1 MLDFP
6 IVGNFYYCN
15 KNPKELKGT
24 ILKLQKEPT
33 DERQSY
39 LLDFSFS
46 DLIIE
51 CDERLITLF
60 KNSFQEHKG
69 KFVKLGTYSCNINEI
84 ANFDHIIYAGSL
96 GKYFRNDL
104 NSFSKVPYLKN
115 IKNYK
120 DLELDNILGKNQGLK
135 INYIHS
141 TVEKISEKDEKFDV
155 ILNMEVIEHVSD
167 VNLFINSC
175 SKILSENG
183 IMIFASLNRTLI
195 SYGLA
200 IIGVEYILGWLP
212 KGTHDWSKFIAP
224 DELKILFSSN
234 GLKIDEIIGMKYNPL
249 FDSWKRSEDLSVNYL
264 GLSSKINS

>member
-1 MLDFP
+1 MTKD
-6 IVGNFYYCN
+6 IKN
-15 KNPKELKGT
+15 KKTTIDPVEHEKFSKLAEEWWNP
-24 ILKLQKEPT
+24 
-33 DERQSY
+33 
-39 LLDFSFS
+39 
-46 DLIIE
+46 
-51 CDERLITLF
+51 
-60 KNSFQEHKG
+60 KG
-69 KFVKLGTYSCNINEI
+69 KFKTLHKFNPTRIAFIREKIINHFDIAKDEKKPFKNINLLDIGCGGGLLSEPMAKLG
-84 ANFDHIIYAGSL
+84 ANVTGLD
-96 GKYFRNDL
+96 
-104 NSFSKVPYLKN
+104 VVEKN
-115 IKNYK
+115 IKTASTHA
-120 DLELDNILGKNQGLK
+120 KNQGLK

-175 SKILSENG
+175 NKILSPNG

-212 KGTHDWSKFIAP
+212 KGTHDWSKFITP

>member
-1 MLDFP
+1 VTKD
-6 IVGNFYYCN
+6 IKN
-15 KNPKELKGT
+15 KKTTIDPVEHEKFSKLAEEWWNP
-24 ILKLQKEPT
+24 
-33 DERQSY
+33 
-39 LLDFSFS
+39 
-46 DLIIE
+46 
-51 CDERLITLF
+51 
-60 KNSFQEHKG
+60 KG
-69 KFVKLGTYSCNINEI
+69 KFKTLHKFNPTRIAFIREKIINHFDIAKDEKKPFKNVNLLDIGCGGGLLSEPMAKLG
-84 ANFDHIIYAGSL
+84 ANVTGLD
-96 GKYFRNDL
+96 
-104 NSFSKVPYLKN
+104 VVEKN
-115 IKNYK
+115 IKTASTHA
-120 DLELDNILGKNQGLK
+120 KNQGLK

-175 SKILSENG
+175 NKILSENG

-212 KGTHDWSKFIAP
+212 KGTHDWSKFITP

>member
-1 MLDFP
+1 MTKD
-6 IVGNFYYCN
+6 IKN
-15 KNPKELKGT
+15 KKTTIDPVEHEKFSKLAEEWWNP
-24 ILKLQKEPT
+24 
-33 DERQSY
+33 
-39 LLDFSFS
+39 
-46 DLIIE
+46 
-51 CDERLITLF
+51 
-60 KNSFQEHKG
+60 KG
-69 KFVKLGTYSCNINEI
+69 KFKTLHKFNPTRIAFIREKIINHFDI
-84 ANFDHIIYAGSL
+84 ATDEKKPF
-96 GKYFRNDL
+96 
-104 NSFSKVPYLKN
+104 KN
-115 IKNYK
+115 IK
-120 DLELDNILGKNQGLK
+120 LLDIGCGGGLLSEPMAKLGANVIGLDVVEKNIKTASTHAKNQGLK
-135 INYIHS
+135 IKYIHS

-175 SKILSENG
+175 NKILAPNG

-212 KGTHDWSKFIAP
+212 KGTHDWSKFITP

>member
-1 MLDFP
+1 VTKD
-6 IVGNFYYCN
+6 IKN
-15 KNPKELKGT
+15 KKTTIDPVEHEKFSKLAEEWWNP
-24 ILKLQKEPT
+24 
-33 DERQSY
+33 
-39 LLDFSFS
+39 
-46 DLIIE
+46 
-51 CDERLITLF
+51 
-60 KNSFQEHKG
+60 KG
-69 KFVKLGTYSCNINEI
+69 KFKTLHKFNPTRIAFIREKIINHFDIAKDEKKPFKNINLLDIGCGGGLLSEPMAKLG
-84 ANFDHIIYAGSL
+84 ANVTGLD
-96 GKYFRNDL
+96 
-104 NSFSKVPYLKN
+104 VVEKN
-115 IKNYK
+115 IKTASTHA
-120 DLELDNILGKNQGLK
+120 KNQGLK

-167 VNLFINSC
+167 VHLFINSC
-175 SKILSENG
+175 NKILSENG

-212 KGTHDWSKFIAP
+212 KGTHDWSKFITP

>member
-1 MLDFP
+1 MTKD
-6 IVGNFYYCN
+6 IKN
-15 KNPKELKGT
+15 KKTTIDPVEHEKFSKLAEEWWNP
-24 ILKLQKEPT
+24 
-33 DERQSY
+33 
-39 LLDFSFS
+39 
-46 DLIIE
+46 
-51 CDERLITLF
+51 
-60 KNSFQEHKG
+60 KG
-69 KFVKLGTYSCNINEI
+69 KFKTLHKFNPTRIAFIREKIINHFDIAKDEKKPFKNINLLDIGCGGGLLSEPMAKLG
-84 ANFDHIIYAGSL
+84 ANVTGLD
-96 GKYFRNDL
+96 
-104 NSFSKVPYLKN
+104 VVEKN
-115 IKNYK
+115 IKTASTHA
-120 DLELDNILGKNQGLK
+120 KNQGLK
-135 INYIHS
+135 INYSHS

-175 SKILSENG
+175 NKILSENG

-212 KGTHDWSKFIAP
+212 KGTHDWSKFITP
-224 DELKILFSSN
+224 DELKVLFSSN

>member
-1 MLDFP
+1 MTKD
-6 IVGNFYYCN
+6 IKN
-15 KNPKELKGT
+15 KKTTIDPVEHEKFSKLAEEWWNP
-24 ILKLQKEPT
+24 
-33 DERQSY
+33 
-39 LLDFSFS
+39 
-46 DLIIE
+46 
-51 CDERLITLF
+51 
-60 KNSFQEHKG
+60 KG
-69 KFVKLGTYSCNINEI
+69 KFKTLHKFNPTRIAFIREKIINHFDI
-84 ANFDHIIYAGSL
+84 ATDEKKPF
-96 GKYFRNDL
+96 
-104 NSFSKVPYLKN
+104 KN
-115 IKNYK
+115 IK
-120 DLELDNILGKNQGLK
+120 LLDIGCGGGLLSEPMAKLGANVTGLDVVEKNIKTASTHAKNQGLK

-141 TVEKISEKDEKFDV
+141 TAEKISEKDEKFYV

-175 SKILSENG
+175 NKILAPNG

-212 KGTHDWSKFIAP
+212 KGTHDWSKFITP

>member
-1 MLDFP
+1 MNTTIDPLEKEKFSKMAEEWWDPTGKFKALHK
-6 IVGNFYYCN
+6 F
-15 KNPKELKGT
+15 NPKRIEF
-24 ILKLQKEPT
+24 IRDKLVEH
-33 DERQSY
+33 
-39 LLDFSFS
+39 FSIES
-46 DLIIE
+46 DLENPFLNLDILDIGCGGGLLSE
-51 CDERLITLF
+51 PMSRLGANVTGIDIVD
-60 KNSFQEHKG
+60 K
-69 KFVKLGTYSCNINEI
+69 NINVAKTHSEEQNLEI
-84 ANFDHIIYAGSL
+84 DYKIITAEDLAL
-96 GKYFRNDL
+96 GK
-104 NSFSKVPYLKN
+104 K
-115 IKNYK
+115 
-120 DLELDNILGKNQGLK
+120 
-135 INYIHS
+135 
-141 TVEKISEKDEKFDV
+141 KFDV

-175 SKILSENG
+175 NKILAPNG

-212 KGTHDWSKFIAP
+212 KGTHDWSKFITP

>member
-1 MLDFP
+1 MTKD
-6 IVGNFYYCN
+6 IKN
-15 KNPKELKGT
+15 KKTTIDPVEHEKFSKLAEEWWNP
-24 ILKLQKEPT
+24 
-33 DERQSY
+33 
-39 LLDFSFS
+39 
-46 DLIIE
+46 
-51 CDERLITLF
+51 
-60 KNSFQEHKG
+60 KG
-69 KFVKLGTYSCNINEI
+69 KFKTLHKFNPTRIAFIREKIINHFDI
-84 ANFDHIIYAGSL
+84 AKDEKKPF
-96 GKYFRNDL
+96 
-104 NSFSKVPYLKN
+104 KN
-115 IKNYK
+115 IK
-120 DLELDNILGKNQGLK
+120 LLDIGCGGGLLSEPMAKLGANVTGLDVVEKNIKTASTHAKNQGLK
-135 INYIHS
+135 IKYIHS
-141 TVEKISEKDEKFDV
+141 TVEKISEKAEKFDV

-175 SKILSENG
+175 NKILSPNG

-212 KGTHDWSKFIAP
+212 KGTHDWSKFITP

>member
-1 MLDFP
+1 MTKD
-6 IVGNFYYCN
+6 IKN
-15 KNPKELKGT
+15 KKTTIDPVEHEKFSKLAEEWWNP
-24 ILKLQKEPT
+24 
-33 DERQSY
+33 
-39 LLDFSFS
+39 
-46 DLIIE
+46 
-51 CDERLITLF
+51 
-60 KNSFQEHKG
+60 KG
-69 KFVKLGTYSCNINEI
+69 KFKTLHKFNPTRIAFIREKIINHFDI
-84 ANFDHIIYAGSL
+84 ATDEKKPF
-96 GKYFRNDL
+96 
-104 NSFSKVPYLKN
+104 KN
-115 IKNYK
+115 IK
-120 DLELDNILGKNQGLK
+120 LLDIGCGGGLLSEPMAKLGANVTGLDVVEKNIKTASTHAKNHGLK

-175 SKILSENG
+175 NKILAPNG

-212 KGTHDWSKFIAP
+212 KGTHDWSKFITP

>member
-1 MLDFP
+1 MTKD
-6 IVGNFYYCN
+6 IKN
-15 KNPKELKGT
+15 KKTTIDPVEHEKFSKLAEEWWNP
-24 ILKLQKEPT
+24 
-33 DERQSY
+33 
-39 LLDFSFS
+39 
-46 DLIIE
+46 
-51 CDERLITLF
+51 
-60 KNSFQEHKG
+60 KG
-69 KFVKLGTYSCNINEI
+69 KFKTLHKFNPTRIAFIREKIINHFDIAKDEKKPFKNINLLDIGCGGGLLSEPMAKLG
-84 ANFDHIIYAGSL
+84 ANVTGLD
-96 GKYFRNDL
+96 
-104 NSFSKVPYLKN
+104 VVEKN
-115 IKNYK
+115 IKTASTHA
-120 DLELDNILGKNQGLK
+120 KNQGLK

-175 SKILSENG
+175 NKILSENG

-212 KGTHDWSKFIAP
+212 KGTHDWSKFITP

-234 GLKIDEIIGMKYNPL
+234 GLQIDEIIGMKYNPL

>member
-1 MLDFP
+1 M
-6 IVGNFYYCN
+6 N
-15 KNPKELKGT
+15 KTT
-24 ILKLQKEPT
+24 INKAEVNKFDKIA
-33 DERQSY
+33 DEWW
-39 LLDFSFS
+39 DP
-46 DLIIE
+46 
-51 CDERLITLF
+51 
-60 KNSFQEHKG
+60 KG
-69 KFVKLGTYSCNINEI
+69 KFKTLHKFNPTRIAFIREKIINH
-84 ANFDHIIYAGSL
+84 FDIVADE
-96 GKYFRNDL
+96 KKPF
-104 NSFSKVPYLKN
+104 KN
-115 IKNYK
+115 IK
-120 DLELDNILGKNQGLK
+120 LLDIGCGGGLLSEPMAKLGANVTGLDVVEKNIKTASTHAKNQGLK

-175 SKILSENG
+175 NKILAPNG

-212 KGTHDWSKFIAP
+212 KGTHDWSKFITP

>member
-1 MLDFP
+1 VTKD
-6 IVGNFYYCN
+6 IKN
-15 KNPKELKGT
+15 KKTTIDPVEHEKFSKLAEEWWNP
-24 ILKLQKEPT
+24 
-33 DERQSY
+33 
-39 LLDFSFS
+39 
-46 DLIIE
+46 
-51 CDERLITLF
+51 
-60 KNSFQEHKG
+60 KG
-69 KFVKLGTYSCNINEI
+69 KFKTLHKFNPTRIAFIREKIINHYNIATDEEKPFKDIKLLDIGCGGGLLSEPMAKLG
-84 ANFDHIIYAGSL
+84 ANVTGLD
-96 GKYFRNDL
+96 
-104 NSFSKVPYLKN
+104 VVEKN
-115 IKNYK
+115 IKTASTHA
-120 DLELDNILGKNQGLK
+120 KNQGLK

-141 TVEKISEKDEKFDV
+141 TVEKISEKNEKFDV

-175 SKILSENG
+175 NKILAPNG

-212 KGTHDWSKFIAP
+212 KGTHDWSKFITP

>member
-1 MLDFP
+1 MTKD
-6 IVGNFYYCN
+6 IKN
-15 KNPKELKGT
+15 KKTTIDPVEHEKFSKLAEEWWNP
-24 ILKLQKEPT
+24 
-33 DERQSY
+33 
-39 LLDFSFS
+39 
-46 DLIIE
+46 
-51 CDERLITLF
+51 
-60 KNSFQEHKG
+60 KG
-69 KFVKLGTYSCNINEI
+69 KFKTLHKFNPTRIAFIREKILNHFDIAKDEKKPFKNINLLDIGCGGGLLSEPMAKLG
-84 ANFDHIIYAGSL
+84 ANVTGLD
-96 GKYFRNDL
+96 
-104 NSFSKVPYLKN
+104 VVEKN
-115 IKNYK
+115 IKTASTHA
-120 DLELDNILGKNQGLK
+120 KNQGLK

-141 TVEKISEKDEKFDV
+141 TVEKMSEKDEKFDV

-175 SKILSENG
+175 NKILSANG

-212 KGTHDWSKFIAP
+212 KGTHDWSKFITP

>member
-1 MLDFP
+1 MTKD
-6 IVGNFYYCN
+6 IKN
-15 KNPKELKGT
+15 KKTTIDPVEHEKFSKLAEEWWNP
-24 ILKLQKEPT
+24 
-33 DERQSY
+33 
-39 LLDFSFS
+39 
-46 DLIIE
+46 
-51 CDERLITLF
+51 
-60 KNSFQEHKG
+60 KG
-69 KFVKLGTYSCNINEI
+69 KFKTLHKFNPTRIAFIREKIINHFDIAKDEKKPFKNINLLDIGCGGGLLSEPMAKLG
-84 ANFDHIIYAGSL
+84 ANVTGLD
-96 GKYFRNDL
+96 
-104 NSFSKVPYLKN
+104 VVEKN
-115 IKNYK
+115 IKTASTHA
-120 DLELDNILGKNQGLK
+120 KNQGLK

-175 SKILSENG
+175 NKILSENG
-183 IMIFASLNRTLI
+183 IMIFASLNRTLT

-212 KGTHDWSKFIAP
+212 KGTHDWSKFITP